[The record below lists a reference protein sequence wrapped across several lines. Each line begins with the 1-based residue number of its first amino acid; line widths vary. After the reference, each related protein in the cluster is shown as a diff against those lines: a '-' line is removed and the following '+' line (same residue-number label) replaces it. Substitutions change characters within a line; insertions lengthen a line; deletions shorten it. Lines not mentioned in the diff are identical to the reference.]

1 MVASLSVRLRRHSK
15 AVHEYR
21 QRGLTLPS
29 RGRPTSGFASC
40 RPPLMSNVRPP
51 NMHPLETAVLEWIA
65 THHPAMKYAVLAQA
79 SEAKVIARTYTNG
92 GGVFVELEIPAG
104 TLSKPNSG

>member
-40 RPPLMSNVRPP
+40 RPPLMSNVRPRR
-51 NMHPLETAVLEWIA
+51 MHLANHFNPDHFLNLAEAPTVTKEDVLTAWE
-65 THHPAMKYAVLAQA
+65 
-79 SEAKVIARTYTNG
+79 RTYA
-92 GGVFVELEIPAG
+92 ELRQS
-104 TLSKPNSG
+104 LSAIGSA